1 MFPLSDSA
9 AVCGFEAFINGKHVV
24 GQVRGGGGFSV
35 FADFIGQT
43 KSASSSL
50 TCTFGPQVKEKETAR
65 KEYKQAVERGHGAY
79 LMDQDA
85 PVRAASGF

>member
-1 MFPLSDSA
+1 MDLRPLSTGSTWWDRYA
-9 AVCGFEAFINGKHVV
+9 G
-24 GQVRGGGGFSV
+24 GGGGFSV

-43 KSASSSL
+43 KSTSSSL